1 MGGKVLDVQKA
12 HLVELIQAAEKV
24 VEEEKSDEY
33 YDNTQ
38 ILLKAIKV
46 GEAAIEL
53 RDSCSEAEEVYER
66 RFVRNPEFP
75 PPTADCTIW
84 NASLECPVRAQ
95 RFSLCAFDQ
104 PVASSPLS
112 SHGGGENY
120 KG

>member
-1 MGGKVLDVQKA
+1 MYQKLKRILALGAVIIILLLYAATFVLSLLPGNQAKDLLDKMGGKVLDVQKA

-53 RDSCSEAEEVYER
+53 RDSCSEAEEVYEGR
-66 RFVRNPEFP
+66 DVNEV
-75 PPTADCTIW
+75 W
-84 NASLECPVRAQ
+84 AS
-95 RFSLCAFDQ
+95 
-104 PVASSPLS
+104 
-112 SHGGGENY
+112 
-120 KG
+120 